1 MPAVMCDEAPIVL
14 DLNGPFI
21 HRHARRHH
29 GVDAPLDAAE
39 LKYDGRRRP
48 PSCNRQKER
57 TMPYDLVIKN
67 AMVIDGS
74 GLPRYRADVGVRHG
88 RIAMIGRIRERA
100 REVIDADGHVVAPG
114 FVDGHT
120 HMDAQVFWDPLG
132 TSSCWHGITSV
143 VMGNCGFT
151 LAPCPAADKHMVVR
165 NLQRAEDIPPA
176 AMEAGIDWAWT
187 TFPEFL
193 DTLESLPKGI
203 NYSGYIGHSALRTYV
218 MGDRAFEQPA
228 TEDDLRAM
236 KRELRDAL
244 RAGAIGFTTS
254 RSPAHETP
262 DGRPVA
268 SRAATWDEVRRLVG
282 VMGELNA
289 GIFELAGEGVDRAPG
304 DPALREYHVRL
315 RDLAVETGRPI
326 TFGVFSRRGVPD
338 VWRRYLALL
347 DETAAAGGRMF
358 AQVHSRWLSALLS
371 FKTQLP
377 FDRLPV
383 WKELRALSLPEQRGK
398 LRDPDVRRRLLEA
411 SGSRSDRR
419 ALGTEARDADYDSI
433 LVFDTVEGPHRTVAE
448 VARERGQHPAET
460 MIDLALARDLDLFF
474 LQPIANEDQDYALE
488 LMRHPRTVTTFSDS
502 GAHVS
507 QLMDSSLQTH
517 LLSHW
522 VRAKQAF
529 TLEQAVRM
537 ITLVPATLWGFA
549 DRGLIREGLAADLVV
564 FDPET
569 IAAEMP
575 EVVDDLPA
583 GARRLIQRTRGVAAT
598 VVNGEVLLRDGKH
611 TGALPGQLLRGPLA
625 RRR

>member
-1 MPAVMCDEAPIVL
+1 
-14 DLNGPFI
+14 
-21 HRHARRHH
+21 
-29 GVDAPLDAAE
+29 
-39 LKYDGRRRP
+39 
-48 PSCNRQKER
+48 
-57 TMPYDLVIKN
+57 MPYDLVIKN
-67 AMVIDGS
+67 GMVIDGS

-236 KRELRDAL
+236 ERELRDAL